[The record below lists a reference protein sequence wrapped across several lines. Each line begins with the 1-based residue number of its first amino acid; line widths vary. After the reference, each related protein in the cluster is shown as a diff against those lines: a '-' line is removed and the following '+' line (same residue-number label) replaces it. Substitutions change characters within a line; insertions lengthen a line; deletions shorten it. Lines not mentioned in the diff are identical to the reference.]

1 MKPSNDVSK
10 NADYTRSKEYT
21 DMSGDRDND
30 RERRSQGIYSYLQQT
45 DELNNYITSL
55 LIDTNINL
63 TTEVTSSEL
72 TKPEMQSEYQ
82 ENTSQSKSSGLLE
95 VCILIPIE
103 IY

>member
-1 MKPSNDVSK
+1 MPIIPEVKSILICRVTETTIGREGAKVS
-10 NADYTRSKEYT
+10 TI
-21 DMSGDRDND
+21 
-30 RERRSQGIYSYLQQT
+30 IYNNP
-45 DELNNYITSL
+45 DELNNYIASL

-95 VCILIPIE
+95 VCILIPIG